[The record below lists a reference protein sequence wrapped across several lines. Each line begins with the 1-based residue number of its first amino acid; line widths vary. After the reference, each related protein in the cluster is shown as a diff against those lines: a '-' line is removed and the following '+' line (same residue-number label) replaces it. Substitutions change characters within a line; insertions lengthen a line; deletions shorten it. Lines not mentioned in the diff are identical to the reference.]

1 MKVFRPLW
9 SYQIGPT
16 EEWLHKQAVEG
27 WQLVSINF
35 LTRQFTFEQSEP
47 APTVFRIVKDK
58 KLQQSLPRLEKEG
71 WEQRVI
77 KREWSIFAAENPQ
90 LFPVRD
96 KLFKRNY
103 LHLQIL
109 GMILFFYLLT
119 SQLVMN
125 ALTYPLP
132 LWSEG
137 IQTLPVILVILNVV
151 ALIWVIKLHF
161 EQSDF
166 QKREMGSEEF
176 IAVSTGDTTFKFRIG
191 WMYDLE
197 KTSEWLEALAEQG
210 LVIKSVWPVGFLFE
224 QQNPHHRAYECEFN
238 YSVDTAYFSA
248 YKEMGWELHHTS
260 TLGYFG
266 YTIWSMEYDAEETKP
281 AITYVYQEK
290 LKRFKTTY
298 HFHIGFAIF
307 LLAVLLFGLS
317 PDIFTLPSD
326 GDESLTFLH
335 VVLQIVTAFWVL
347 LLFKVVRS
355 YFHYRK
361 TLKEEFE

>member
-71 WEQRVI
+71 WEQRAI

-176 IAVSTGDTTFKFRIG
+176 IAVSTGETTFKFRIG

-197 KTSEWLEALAEQG
+197 KTSEWL
-210 LVIKSVWPVGFLFE
+210 V
-224 QQNPHHRAYECEFN
+224 C
-238 YSVDTAYFSA
+238 
-248 YKEMGWELHHTS
+248 
-260 TLGYFG
+260 
-266 YTIWSMEYDAEETKP
+266 
-281 AITYVYQEK
+281 
-290 LKRFKTTY
+290 
-298 HFHIGFAIF
+298 
-307 LLAVLLFGLS
+307 
-317 PDIFTLPSD
+317 
-326 GDESLTFLH
+326 
-335 VVLQIVTAFWVL
+335 
-347 LLFKVVRS
+347 
-355 YFHYRK
+355 
-361 TLKEEFE
+361 